1 MFQLSKKA
9 LLILSLFVGVLL
21 FVFAFQ
27 HVGLDEIKN
36 TLLVFPKEALLV
48 LFLVN
53 AIAAI
58 FIGGYR
64 WFIIFKAQGCQ
75 ISFWKVIQAKLAGFS
90 VSYITPAALVG
101 GEPVRAY
108 MVKEGSGCG
117 WEQSFASV
125 IIDQMIFFITLFVLM
140 VFSFIM
146 LLENFSIPLEIIYSA
161 LFLITVAFLVM
172 YAIYT
177 KTINRHDGE
186 RAFFSFVIYTT
197 GLDKLRFIE
206 KHLESIEKT
215 DYLIEMFFKSNKNTS
230 VMAFLLAFLEFA
242 VYVFVVFLMCMFLG
256 EPVSFFSSLEI
267 FFLITLANLVP
278 IPGALGS
285 FELFLTVIFDLL
297 GLGKETGLAF
307 SLIFRF
313 INVALCF
320 VGLLAIL
327 SFIFKTISRSF
338 SADTPPIF
346 LRLHKIFIKKDKR

>member
-9 LLILSLFVGVLL
+9 LLILSLIAGLLL
-21 FVFAFQ
+21 FAFAFQ

-36 TLLVFPKEALLV
+36 TLLVFPKKTLV
-48 LFLVN
+48 ILFLVN

-58 FIGGYR
+58 LIGGYR
-64 WFIIFKAQGCQ
+64 WYIIFKAQGCQ
-75 ISFWKVIQAKLAGFS
+75 IGFWSIIQAKLAGFS

-108 MVKEGSGCG
+108 MVKESSQLG
-117 WEQSFASV
+117 WEKSFASV
-125 IIDQMIFFITLFVLM
+125 IIDQIIFFMALFVLM
-140 VFSFIM
+140 LFSFI
-146 LLENFSIPLEIIYSA
+146 LLLGKFSIPQEITYSVFF
-161 LFLITVAFLVM
+161 LFLLALLVM
-172 YAIYT
+172 YVLYA

-186 RAFFSFVIYTT
+186 RAFFSFIIYKA
-197 GLDKLRFIE
+197 GLHKLRFIE
-206 KHLESIEKT
+206 KHLKSIEET
-215 DYLIEMFFKSNKNTS
+215 DSLIEIFFKKNTKIFIW
-230 VMAFLLAFLEFA
+230 AFLLAFLEFA

-297 GLGKETGLAF
+297 GLGKDTGLAF

-313 INVALCF
+313 INVALCL
-320 VGLLAIL
+320 VGLLALL
-327 SFIFKTISRSF
+327 SFVLKTVSRNISDD
-338 SADTPPIF
+338 APLIF
-346 LRLHKIFIKKDKR
+346 LKFYHIFSKKRK

>member
-1 MFQLSKKA
+1 MFQLSKKV
-9 LLILSLFVGVLL
+9 LLTLSLFVGALL
-21 FVFAFQ
+21 FAFAFQ

-36 TLLVFPKEALLV
+36 TLLFFPKNTLLV

-58 FIGGYR
+58 LIGGYR
-64 WFIIFKAQGCQ
+64 WYIIFKAQGCQ
-75 ISFWKVIQAKLAGFS
+75 ISFWKIIQAKLAGFS
-90 VSYITPAALVG
+90 ASYITPAALVG

-108 MVKEGSGCG
+108 MTKEGSDCG
-117 WEQSFASV
+117 WEKSFASV
-125 IIDQMIFFITLFVLM
+125 IIDQMIFFIALFVLM

-146 LLENFSIPLEIIYSA
+146 LLDNFSIPREITYSA
-161 LFLITVAFLVM
+161 FSLIIVALLVM
-172 YAIYT
+172 YIIYN

-186 RAFFSFVIYTT
+186 RAFFSFVVHKT
-197 GLDKLRFIE
+197 GLNKLKFIK
-206 KHLESIEKT
+206 KHLQSIEKT
-215 DYLIEMFFKSNKNTS
+215 DLLIEMFFKNNKKTFILA
-230 VMAFLLAFLEFA
+230 VLLAFLEFA
-242 VYVFVVFLMCMFLG
+242 VYVLVVFLMCMFLG
-256 EPVSFFSSLEI
+256 EPVSFFGSLEI

-320 VGLLAIL
+320 VGLLALI
-327 SFIFKTISRSF
+327 SFMFKTVSKSF
-338 SADTPPIF
+338 SVDTPPIF
-346 LRLHKIFIKKDKR
+346 LKLHHVLTRRDRK